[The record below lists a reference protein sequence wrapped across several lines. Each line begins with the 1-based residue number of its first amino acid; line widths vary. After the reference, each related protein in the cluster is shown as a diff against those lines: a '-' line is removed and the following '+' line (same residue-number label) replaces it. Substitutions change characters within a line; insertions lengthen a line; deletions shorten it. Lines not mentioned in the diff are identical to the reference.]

1 MGANI
6 TNDTS
11 ISYGPLG
18 TIQLS
23 DGNGLFTGSSSI
35 YLDTNTGTLYAAMF
49 SGDGGLLSNVQGGG
63 GGGGGTGNV
72 LSGVPGQVAY
82 YTGTND
88 IHGLSNIT
96 VDANTGLINIHTN
109 VMMTTLTFEPVGF
122 ISNIG
127 TTEYFPTLQAV
138 ADTGNTYSG
147 TLTVQGTVGTTTE
160 PVLVNPGTNIDC
172 SRGSTFYFSGLSGD
186 INVNFQKLFLA
197 PNQLREM
204 KFIVTQDGTPRTLG
218 TIQLNGSSPSGGVFR
233 GTFQGGHANSV
244 DLFRVSVLNNTVL
257 VENPVQL
264 Q

>member
-1 MGANI
+1 MGLNI

-35 YLDTNTGTLYAAMF
+35 YLDTNSGTLYAAMF
-49 SGDGGLLSNVQGGG
+49 SGDGGLLSNIQGGG
-63 GGGGGTGNV
+63 GGGAGTGNV
-72 LSGVPGQVAY
+72 LTGVPGQVAY
-82 YTGTND
+82 YTGPHD
-88 IHGLSNIT
+88 VKGLSNIT

-138 ADTGNTYSG
+138 AETGNTYSG
-147 TLTVQGTVGTTTE
+147 TLSVQGTVGTTTE
-160 PVLVNPGTNIDC
+160 RILVNPGTNIDC
-172 SRGSTFYFSGLSGD
+172 SLGSTFYFTGPSGN

-197 PNQLREM
+197 SNQLREM
-204 KFIVTQDGTPRTLG
+204 KFIVTQGATPWTLG
-218 TIQLNGSSPSGGVFR
+218 TIQINGSSPVNVHR
-233 GTFQGGHANSV
+233 GTSQGGHANSV
-244 DLFRVSVLNNTVL
+244 DLFRVSVLNGIVL
-257 VENPVQL
+257 IENPVQL

>member
-1 MGANI
+1 MGHNI

-23 DGNGLFTGSSSI
+23 DGNGLFTGSSSLYI
-35 YLDTNTGTLYAAMF
+35 DTNTGTLYAAMF
-49 SGDGGLLSNVQGGG
+49 SGDGGLLSNIQGGG

-82 YTGTND
+82 YTGTHD

-96 VDANTGLINIHTN
+96 VDSNTGLINIHTN

-122 ISNIG
+122 VSNIG
-127 TTEYFPTLQAV
+127 STEYFPTLQAV
-138 ADTGNTYSG
+138 ADTGNTYTG
-147 TLTVQGTVGTTTE
+147 TLNVQGTVGTVTE

-172 SRGSTFYFSGLSGD
+172 SHGSTFYFTSPGSN
-186 INVNFQKLFLA
+186 INVNFQNLFLA
-197 PNQLREM
+197 SNQLREM
-204 KFIVTQDGTPRTLG
+204 KFIVVQGSTPWTLG
-218 TIQLNGSSPSGGVFR
+218 TFQLNGASPAHVYR
-233 GTFQGGHANSV
+233 GTSTGGHANSV
-244 DLFRVSVLNNTVL
+244 DIFRVTVVNSIVF